1 MAGRKAGGKEAVARP
16 DGPVRV
22 YLITGADPQRK
33 QGQVD
38 QLLKEADPDF
48 ADFDIETMDPDS
60 ASSERI
66 LSGVSTVPFGSGRRV
81 VLVKDV
87 QRLDLDEQKRLSAG
101 LSLVPASG
109 LLILVSGAPIV
120 EDGKVRRQSVV
131 STELAGAVRKMG
143 EVVDFAAP
151 KAEDLRPRLIATAR
165 ALGKSIDSGALA
177 LLLQMPADDLRHA
190 EVELEKAALHAGDSD
205 RIGIADVEAVLSR
218 GPDEVIFKL
227 CDAVGGKR
235 SAEALSHLAVLFS
248 SGSRPDST
256 APRTLVMLA
265 RQIRLLLQVR
275 YLGEQRMVGRQAIP
289 LTDAVREQL
298 PGDGVVSM
306 LANPRSGWMVDKLV
320 GQARQHSLP
329 GLTGKMELLLEADLR
344 LKGMVPGGDD
354 PTAVMQRLVV
364 ELCR

>member
-1 MAGRKAGGKEAVARP
+1 MAARKAAAKDTASRP
-16 DGPVRV
+16 EGPVRV
-22 YLITGADPQRK
+22 VLITGADPQRK
-33 QGQVD
+33 QAQIET
-38 QLLKEADPDF
+38 LLKEADTDF
-48 ADFDIETMDPDS
+48 ADFDIEAMDPDS
-60 ASSERI
+60 ATAERM
-66 LSGVSTVPFGSGRRV
+66 LSGVSTVPFGSGRRI
-81 VLVKDV
+81 VLVKEIH
-87 QRLDLDEQKRLSAG
+87 RLDTDEQKRLAAG
-101 LSLVPASG
+101 LLIIPASG
-109 LLILVSGAPIV
+109 LLILVSGTPVV

-131 STELAGAVRKMG
+131 STDLANAVRKMG
-143 EVVDFAAP
+143 DVVDFAAP
-151 KAEDLRPRLIATAR
+151 KAEELRPRLIAAAR
-165 ALGKSIDSGALA
+165 AMGKTIDSGALA
-177 LLLQMPADDLRHA
+177 LLLQMPSDDLRHA

-248 SGSRPDST
+248 SGQRPDST

-275 YLGEQRMVGRQAIP
+275 YLGEQRMVGRQAMP
-289 LTDAVREQL
+289 LSDAVRDRL

-306 LANPRSGWMVDKLV
+306 LGNPRSAWMVDKLV

-329 GLTGKMELLLEADLR
+329 GLARKLESLLEADMR

-354 PTAVMQRLVV
+354 PMAVMQRLVV